1 MKLLFLMALYVA
13 IMFVVIGFI
22 GYGIVKL
29 INRANR
35 KNIKK

>member
-1 MKLLFLMALYVA
+1 MKLLFLLALYVA
-13 IMFVVIGFI
+13 IVFVVIVLF

-35 KNIKK
+35 KHLKK